1 MEQLLAEWHGL
12 PGGCTDSDVL
22 PGLKVGKIMNSLKL
36 CPFCNG
42 SAKVEKKNSGYQVRC
57 QVCGARGKYVVANS
71 YSAPFE
77 VYLPKDVAIEAWNRR
92 SGI

>member
-1 MEQLLAEWHGL
+1 M
-12 PGGCTDSDVL
+12 S
-22 PGLKVGKIMNSLKL
+22 SLKP

-71 YSAPFE
+71 YSAPLE